1 MKSKF
6 SPTKAKTNLS
16 HLLFDFLIENDK
28 QMKLF
33 NLDLICWDFFFF
45 YIFKICSRSEE
56 EKNYKQNQ
64 NQCEFICEFKEL
76 LLPIF
81 LLLHSPVLP
90 TKV

>member
-33 NLDLICWDFFFF
+33 NLDLIC
-45 YIFKICSRSEE
+45 
-56 EKNYKQNQ
+56 
-64 NQCEFICEFKEL
+64 
-76 LLPIF
+76 
-81 LLLHSPVLP
+81 
-90 TKV
+90 